1 MHRHFKSETNQM
13 SCCHSASFGS
23 HVFLSRFLLVSFL
36 RLSFSN
42 ALTSTAKFPAWYF
55 HVQRCLYMK
64 LMFLCGFQMLV
75 LLTFHTN
82 ESLNNNFMV
91 NIYVTTNYKGDDLII
106 SWNVYSFV
114 CSAQQMKWRHNV
126 KQKRVNVFLIH
137 FVINWCKID
146 DERTVFICVYC
157 VKVRWFESR
166 HCIIVTHSK
175 CASVW

>member
-1 MHRHFKSETNQM
+1 MALQVRDKSN
-13 SCCHSASFGS
+13 
-23 HVFLSRFLLVSFL
+23 VV
-36 RLSFSN
+36 LSFSIVRFSC
-42 ALTSTAKFPAWYF
+42 LSFSFSPCLFSSPIIFECLDIDCRISRLIFPCPKVFVYEIDVFVWVSNVGA
-55 HVQRCLYMK
+55 VDI
-64 LMFLCGFQMLV
+64 
-75 LLTFHTN
+75 HTN

-114 CSAQQMKWRHNV
+114 CSAQQMQWRHNV
-126 KQKRVNVFLIH
+126 KQKRVNVFLIQ